1 MVALK
6 EGVAIVT
13 GGGSGMGLGIAR
25 RFAELG
31 TSVVS
36 EDLATPEAH
45 RERLQSQLELWKG
58 VFESAGVQ
66 PQ

>member
-1 MVALK
+1 MHSIEKLTAALQTALADATVQ
-6 EGVAIVT
+6 E
-13 GGGSGMGLGIAR
+13 

-31 TSVVS
+31 TTTVS
-36 EDLATPEAH
+36 NDLATPAAH
-45 RERLQSQLELWKG
+45 SERLASQIELWKG